1 MLKQLNH
8 CMQLIEQY
16 LDSPDTMEQIAQQS
30 QWPMLD
36 IKQVFFY
43 LTGMSLVEYIKNRK
57 LSLATQKLLTGKSVT
72 ETAFESG
79 YQSVD
84 GFTRAYKKFSGMLP
98 SEVYQK
104 QRGRRFEPIQFKIT
118 VHGGNQ
124 MEYQLIEKPA
134 FTFAGVS
141 KRVKMQFEGVNQEIV
156 ALAQSITETQRNL
169 MHQLKNGE
177 PNEILNISYQADR
190 QFLAEEGQLTHMLG
204 VITQERNLPEVLDYL
219 EMPASTWAV
228 FPNEGPFPETLQQ
241 TMANIYT
248 DWLVN
253 HDYQLADSLSFS
265 FTKMDPEKSGFA
277 YSEIWIPVKK

>member
-84 GFTRAYKKFSGMLP
+84 GFTRAYKKFSGMLLM
-98 SEVYQK
+98 V
-104 QRGRRFEPIQFKIT
+104 FEI
-118 VHGGNQ
+118 
-124 MEYQLIEKPA
+124 
-134 FTFAGVS
+134 
-141 KRVKMQFEGVNQEIV
+141 
-156 ALAQSITETQRNL
+156 
-169 MHQLKNGE
+169 
-177 PNEILNISYQADR
+177 
-190 QFLAEEGQLTHMLG
+190 
-204 VITQERNLPEVLDYL
+204 
-219 EMPASTWAV
+219 
-228 FPNEGPFPETLQQ
+228 
-241 TMANIYT
+241 
-248 DWLVN
+248 
-253 HDYQLADSLSFS
+253 
-265 FTKMDPEKSGFA
+265 
-277 YSEIWIPVKK
+277 